1 MTSAPLRR
9 PSAAEG
15 SKCTPGSSLDYPE
28 LAVKAANEESPGGA
42 WMQYPP
48 LRWGGSGKFQLALSG
63 CGLPLIL
70 SVLGATK
77 LFSLPWNS
85 VDCVSKQ
92 TSPVPRFPELKW
104 PLLETLKRT
113 GLLQRPEQGLACC
126 GWQRERHGS
135 ILMRQVG
142 SSPAW
147 PSVRHVTTAGS
158 W

>member
-1 MTSAPLRR
+1 
-9 PSAAEG
+9 
-15 SKCTPGSSLDYPE
+15 
-28 LAVKAANEESPGGA
+28 
-42 WMQYPP
+42 MQYPP

-104 PLLETLKRT
+104 LLLATLKRT

-126 GWQRERHGS
+126 GWHY
-135 ILMRQVG
+135 
-142 SSPAW
+142 
-147 PSVRHVTTAGS
+147 VRHVTAFGFEFPWQNCASCPHAVIGS
-158 W
+158 DAHNDGLVFGVCPACAWNTERATNRFPPKVTRSFSAYLICGC